1 MDWLRLWKV
10 RLQEMRVEKKVEMI
24 RMRAPSAIYLI
35 TDYIVL
41 GEKQIPYPSEGQ
53 KVDTEKIIHSE
64 FYFW

>member
-1 MDWLRLWKV
+1 M
-10 RLQEMRVEKKVEMI
+10 EKKVEMI